1 MTTATHSV
9 VDMITNKYGLPH
21 QFENLLARDKYDP
34 GESNI
39 TITRLLSSPRISI
52 LQAKHKDEIVTDIS
66 DDVWKLLGKCIHT
79 VLEEGADD
87 SDIIE
92 QRMFM
97 EVNGWKVS
105 GQCDAIRTDGK
116 QKVLMDWKFTSAYKV
131 GKPNTEW
138 EEQLNCYA
146 YLAHHD
152 LDIDIDRLQV
162 IMILRDWKKAQA
174 VNSNSYPQA
183 AVHVV
188 ELPLWSREEQKK
200 FIEEKV
206 TYHQDAWFDHD
217 MGNEPPLC
225 TNEDRWKRDS
235 TWAIVKHGG
244 VRSVKNCETLE
255 EAQEHH
261 NKMKTKQ
268 DFQIIERKGEP
279 ARCVGNYCQVAD
291 FCDQFKQEN
300 QSD

>member
-105 GQCDAIRTDGK
+105 GQ
-116 QKVLMDWKFTSAYKV
+116 
-131 GKPNTEW
+131 
-138 EEQLNCYA
+138 
-146 YLAHHD
+146 
-152 LDIDIDRLQV
+152 
-162 IMILRDWKKAQA
+162 
-174 VNSNSYPQA
+174 
-183 AVHVV
+183 
-188 ELPLWSREEQKK
+188 
-200 FIEEKV
+200 
-206 TYHQDAWFDHD
+206 
-217 MGNEPPLC
+217 
-225 TNEDRWKRDS
+225 
-235 TWAIVKHGG
+235 
-244 VRSVKNCETLE
+244 
-255 EAQEHH
+255 
-261 NKMKTKQ
+261 
-268 DFQIIERKGEP
+268 
-279 ARCVGNYCQVAD
+279 
-291 FCDQFKQEN
+291 
-300 QSD
+300 